1 MCRTSRLSEK
11 LERQDRGG
19 GRSCHQRPGQMP
31 VGGVTCGTLK
41 LAARFRASDFAF
53 KAQPDRQAT
62 LRPRHNLAGAG
73 FDEPVET
80 ELKSDPLYARTS
92 VRALTALS
100 IRHSANNF
108 SGSVAGLVEK

>member
-1 MCRTSRLSEK
+1 MRDPKAGGAIQGVRL
-11 LERQDRGG
+11 
-19 GRSCHQRPGQMP
+19 
-31 VGGVTCGTLK
+31 
-41 LAARFRASDFAF
+41 AF